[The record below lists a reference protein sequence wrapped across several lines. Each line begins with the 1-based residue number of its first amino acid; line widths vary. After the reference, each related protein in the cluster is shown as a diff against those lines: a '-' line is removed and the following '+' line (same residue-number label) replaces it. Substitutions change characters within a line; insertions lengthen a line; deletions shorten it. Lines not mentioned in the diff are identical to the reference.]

1 MHCSTRQERCC
12 CRPWTAEQPPQPP
25 ERPQRPS
32 RPHRQSTL
40 PSTPLVPGHELQC
53 WPRWP
58 LAAIHRVRADDR
70 TAGCLDRWRW
80 TRLAPFRLGRNRL
93 QHRTEHELRVITG
106 YHFVSPTIHRDR
118 NAARITRCP
127 CRRRMRAQA
136 VARRPS
142 TYMFRQSRC
151 ELGSPRG
158 DHRST
163 PSMLDRNLISRCPA
177 SNGPL
182 PAASSVT
189 SSGHISRN
197 HFGHRYMVRLVGGFP
212 TSSHNVAYYTTRRCY
227 WLKQVAV
234 RAGVS

>member
-1 MHCSTRQERCC
+1 MRRLSETGLSESFSLIWTCLCFSGGGGGLRRFVCSFPPAAVAMHCSTRQERCC

-151 ELGSPRG
+151 E
-158 DHRST
+158 
-163 PSMLDRNLISRCPA
+163 A
-177 SNGPL
+177 S
-182 PAASSVT
+182 
-189 SSGHISRN
+189 
-197 HFGHRYMVRLVGGFP
+197 
-212 TSSHNVAYYTTRRCY
+212 
-227 WLKQVAV
+227 
-234 RAGVS
+234 